1 MKQSV
6 FFLIHQLNIGGAQK
20 AAISALNAID
30 YDQNDVTV
38 YVRKARLELLGQL
51 NPRVSKVII
60 NDDKN
65 KYYRKPYAIYLQWI
79 QKLYKWLGKDDST
92 VWERL
97 RDYIADCQ
105 MRYEKKRFFSDGIRY
120 DLAICYIQGYHAKFV
135 ANYIDAKRKVM
146 FYHGSTDTLHKVH
159 EDILGAFSTIYCV
172 TQGAQQELQR
182 FYPQFA
188 SKISYI
194 ENIVPFK
201 DIREKANAL
210 VIPHKGSQIVF
221 CSCGRFTTE
230 KGFDLA
236 IDTANILNRKGMSF
250 VWYFVGDGPER
261 KSLEERIESY
271 GIQET
276 IILTG
281 MQENPYPY
289 ISVCDIYVQPSRE
302 ESQGLTIIEAQI
314 LLRPVVSTRTVGGQT
329 LVQDG
334 VNGLLTDIDAE
345 SIAKAI
351 GQLSMKSELRKQME
365 SNLKMID
372 YKAKELEFKEN
383 WAKLLCG

>member
-6 FFLIHQLNIGGAQK
+6 FILIHQLNIGGAQK

-79 QKLYKWLGKDDST
+79 QKLYKLLGKDDST

-135 ANYIDAKRKVM
+135 ATYIDAKRKVM
-146 FYHGSTDTLHKVH
+146 FYHGSTDALHKVH
-159 EDILGAFSTIYCV
+159 EEIFGAFSTIYCV
-172 TQGAQQELQR
+172 TQGAQKELQR

-194 ENIVPFK
+194 ENTVPYQE
-201 DIREKANAL
+201 IREKANTL
-210 VIPHKGSQIVF
+210 VIPRKGSQLVL
-221 CSCGRFTTE
+221 CSCGRFAIE
-230 KGFDLA
+230 KGFDIA
-236 IDTANILNRKGMSF
+236 VETASILKKQDLSF
-250 VWYFVGDGPER
+250 IWYFVGDGPER
-261 KSLEERIESY
+261 QRLVERIESY
-271 GIQET
+271 GLQET

-302 ESQGLTIIEAQI
+302 ESQGLTIIEAQV

-351 GQLSMKSELRKQME
+351 GQLSMMSELRKQME